1 MSQVT
6 TDGLHPG
13 FPAPLGATWTGDG
26 TNFAVF
32 SEHAVKVEVCLYE
45 DGDSTPSRTIELPER
60 THLIWHGLMPEVGPG
75 TRYGFRVHG
84 AYDPQA
90 GFRFNPAKL
99 LIDPYSKAIDGQL
112 TWSDESYP
120 YNVESPE
127 DDLEPDD
134 RPNDDLMPKSVVIDP
149 GFDWQGDKAPETPL
163 LESVIYEVHVK
174 GFTKLH
180 PDVPEHLRGTYAGL
194 AQPVIIDHLKG
205 LGVTAIELLPVHEFV
220 DDHFLLQND
229 LCNYWGYSTLGY
241 FAPARRYSSSG
252 SLGEQVREF
261 KEMVRALHAAGI
273 EVILDVV
280 YNHTCEGNHLG
291 PALSFRGTD
300 NSSYYRLLPG
310 RPRYYMDFTGTGNTL
325 NPTHPQVLTMI
336 TDSLRYWVTE
346 MHVDG
351 FRFDLAP
358 AVARE
363 RYEVDPRGGFF
374 DAIHQDPVLS
384 QVKLIAEPWD
394 IGEGGYQVGN
404 FPVLWSEWNDH
415 FRDGVRSF
423 WQTTSPANADM
434 GYRLTGSSDLFE
446 HSGRGPVASINF
458 ITAHDGFCL
467 RDLVSYAEKHNDANG
482 ENGNDGHDHNISAN
496 YGVEG
501 PTDDPVINALRERQS
516 RNLLATLLVSQGVPM
531 LLGGDELGRT
541 QQGNNNAYCQD
552 NELSWFDWDLDDSRR
567 NLIAFVS
574 RLTEIRRNQPILRRR
589 RFFRGQPHQ
598 PRGFKDLSWIKTDG
612 SEFNDKDWDDPALTA
627 FGLRM
632 PGDSIDEM
640 DIQGNR
646 IETSTLLLILH
657 RGDKPVRFKLPL
669 VDRLSSTDQWQV
681 IMTTDS
687 PTGEGS
693 ARYTENTVI
702 EVPGRTVMLFEGIDR

>member
-1 MSQVT
+1 M
-6 TDGLHPG
+6 
-13 FPAPLGATWTGDG
+13 
-26 TNFAVF
+26 
-32 SEHAVKVEVCLYE
+32 
-45 DGDSTPSRTIELPER
+45 
-60 THLIWHGLMPEVGPG
+60 
-75 TRYGFRVHG
+75 
-84 AYDPQA
+84 
-90 GFRFNPAKL
+90 
-99 LIDPYSKAIDGQL
+99 
-112 TWSDESYP
+112 
-120 YNVESPE
+120 
-127 DDLEPDD
+127 
-134 RPNDDLMPKSVVIDP
+134 
-149 GFDWQGDKAPETPL
+149 
-163 LESVIYEVHVK
+163 
-174 GFTKLH
+174 
-180 PDVPEHLRGTYAGL
+180 
-194 AQPVIIDHLKG
+194 
-205 LGVTAIELLPVHEFV
+205 
-220 DDHFLLQND
+220 
-229 LCNYWGYSTLGY
+229 
-241 FAPARRYSSSG
+241 
-252 SLGEQVREF
+252 GEQVREF

-291 PALSFRGTD
+291 PMLSFKGTD

-310 RPRYYMDFTGTGNTL
+310 RPRYYMDFTGTGNTI

-446 HSGRGPVASINF
+446 HSGRGPVASINL

-516 RNLLATLLVSQGVPM
+516 RNLLATMLVSQGVPM

-552 NELSWFDWDLDDSRR
+552 NELSWFDWDLDDSQRE
-567 NLIAFVS
+567 LMTFVS

-598 PRGFKDLSWIKTDG
+598 PTGFKDLSWIKPDG
-612 SEFNDKDWDDPALTA
+612 AEFDDDDWDDTSLVA

-657 RGDKPVRFKLPL
+657 RGEKPVRFKLPL